1 MSTPPTQS
9 SSPLDPT
16 PARDSGPRVVLLTSP
31 GLFGAQIIN
40 RLAAA
45 TGIQLVGVGLT
56 DRIYRNKSKL
66 AAVHTFRVRTGW
78 RYLAYNAMQSDVAW
92 SLLQLTRRPTG
103 LRRSAAKV
111 RRLQDVNS
119 AATQDWLRELQ
130 PDVIASFFFNQKIG
144 PDVCAIPS
152 QSCINM
158 HPSLLPELR
167 GPDPIFRA
175 LQRGLTTTG
184 LTLHEV
190 SPEIDGGR
198 ILHQE
203 SRAIPAGLSAF
214 GLYSLLIRDGADLL
228 ARWLEDKVTPQPPD
242 PPEPGAGDYTTFPTP
257 QEVGQFLAGGAALM
271 RLKEWRRA
279 LREVE

>member
-1 MSTPPTQS
+1 MSTLHTQS
-9 SSPLDPT
+9 SSPLEPT
-16 PARDSGPRVVLLTSP
+16 PARNPALRVVLLTSP

-40 RLAAA
+40 RLSAADL
-45 TGIQLVGVGLT
+45 QLVGVGLT

-78 RYLAYNAMQSDVAW
+78 RYLAYNALQSDIAW
-92 SLLQLTRRPTG
+92 SLLQLTRRPGG
-103 LRRSAAKV
+103 LRRSGAKV
-111 RRLQDVNS
+111 RRLEDINA
-119 AATQDWLRELQ
+119 AATRNWLRELQ

-144 PDVCAIPS
+144 PEVCAIAGRA
-152 QSCINM
+152 CINM

-203 SRAIPAGLSAF
+203 SRAIPEGLSAF

-228 ARWLEDKVTPQPPD
+228 ARWLEDKVTPQPPE
-242 PPEPGAGDYTTFPTP
+242 PSEPGAGDYTTFPTP
-257 QEVGQFLAGGAALM
+257 QEVGKFVAGGGELI
-271 RLKEWRRA
+271 RLKEWRQA